1 MLTSKYKR
9 TLLFIATF
17 VLYNNKVLIIVMSV
31 VFVAIGFIYEE
42 ILFIMMFSGTLT

>member
-17 VLYNNKVLIIVMSV
+17 VLYNNKVLIVMSV

-42 ILFIMMFSGTLT
+42 ILFIMMLR